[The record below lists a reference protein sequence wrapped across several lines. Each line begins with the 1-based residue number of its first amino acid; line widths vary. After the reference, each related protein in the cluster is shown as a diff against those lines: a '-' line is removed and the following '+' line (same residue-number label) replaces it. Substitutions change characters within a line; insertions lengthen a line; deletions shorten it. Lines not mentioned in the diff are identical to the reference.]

1 MEAVSDGGQEELISL
16 LALSF
21 VSGIGSVTARQLIT
35 HCGNAAAVFRCRRR
49 ELERIPGVGTERAR
63 AVLGA
68 DVRSRAEEELTFLTK
83 HSIRAVSFRSADYPR
98 RLRQC
103 EDAPVIVYFKGAAD
117 LNPQRSVAVV
127 GTRRIS
133 PYGRTLVEELVRQLA
148 GAGVTVI
155 SGLAYGVDIS
165 AHRASL
171 QSGAPTIGVVA
182 HGLDRIYPG
191 AHRSVALAM
200 LERGGLLTEFPSN
213 TRPDRDNFPAR
224 NRIVA
229 GMTDAT
235 VVVESADRG
244 GALITAEFANDY
256 NRDVF
261 AFPGRTDD
269 EYSKGCNKLIRT
281 NKAMLVETGEQV
293 LEVMNWLQPGKSRE
307 AVQRQLTIFRDLSP
321 IQNGI
326 VEFLKSAA
334 AAHLDEIAWKCELP
348 VSQAAVALLELEF
361 KGLVRPEP
369 GKMFRLL

>member
-1 MEAVSDGGQEELISL
+1 MEAASDGGQEELISL

-21 VSGIGSVTARQLIT
+21 VPGIGPVTARQLIT
-35 HCGNAAAVFRCRRR
+35 HFGSATEVFRRRRR
-49 ELERIPGVGTERAR
+49 ELERIPGVGSERAC
-63 AVLGA
+63 AVLKS
-68 DVRSRAEEELTFLTK
+68 VPRVRAEEELHFLTK
-83 HSIRAVSFRSADYPR
+83 HSIRGLSFRSDDYPR

-103 EDAPVIVYFKGAAD
+103 EDAPVIVYFKGGAD
-117 LNPQRSVAVV
+117 LNPERSVAVV

-133 PYGRTLVEELVRQLA
+133 PYGRMLVEDLVRQLA
-148 GAGVTVI
+148 GAGVTVV
-155 SGLAYGVDIS
+155 SGLAYGVDIA

-171 QSGAPTIGVVA
+171 QSDAPTIAVVA

-191 AHRSVALAM
+191 SHRSVALAM

-235 VVVESADRG
+235 IVVESANRG

-261 AFPGRTDD
+261 AYPGRTDD

-281 NKAMLVETGEQV
+281 NKAMLVESGEQV
-293 LEVMNWLQPGKSRE
+293 LEVMNWLHAGNSRE
-307 AVQRQLTIFRDLSP
+307 TVQRQLTIFRELSP
-321 IQNGI
+321 VQRRI
-326 VEFLKSAA
+326 VDFLKSAVG
-334 AAHLDEIAWKCELP
+334 AHLDEIAWKCELP
-348 VSQAAVALLELEF
+348 VSQAAVALLEMEF

-369 GKMFRLL
+369 GKVFRLL